1 MEQRQGPFTRSVLL
15 AVWAV
20 AALGVA
26 AWLLLAWGGHALLS
40 DSGSRLFAFIDPWVA
55 SAVWDQRIETL
66 LHWGERLGTAAVW
79 GVWALGAAGLLL
91 AAVFSTWLYLR
102 AERAMASP
110 R

>member
-1 MEQRQGPFTRSVLL
+1 MEQRQGPFTRAILL

-20 AALGVA
+20 AAVGLA

-40 DSGSRLFAFIDPWVA
+40 DSGSWLFAFIDPWVA
-55 SAVWDQRIETL
+55 SAAWDQRIETL
-66 LHWGERLGTAAVW
+66 LYWGERLGTAAVW

-91 AAVFSTWLYLR
+91 AAVFSNWLYLR
-102 AERAMASP
+102 AGRAMASP

>member
-1 MEQRQGPFTRSVLL
+1 MEQRQGTFTRSILL

-20 AALGVA
+20 AAFGVA

-40 DSGSRLFAFIDPWVA
+40 DSGSWLFALIDPWVA

-66 LHWGERLGTAAVW
+66 LYWGERLGTAAVW